1 MLFNSID
8 FLFFFLCVYLV
19 YLYLGHKAQNR
30 MLLVSSYLFYGSW
43 NWKFLSLILIST
55 GVDYFCGKE
64 IFRRINCN
72 QRRFF
77 LLISILTN
85 LGILGFFKYYNFFS
99 ESLASLLG
107 TMGWHMNFTTLN
119 VILPVGISF
128 YTFQTMSYSIDIY
141 RGKIKPEYNVF
152 DFALYVA
159 YFPQLVA
166 GPIERAKRLLPQ
178 LINPRTIS
186 KEDISEGLWLIVF
199 GYFQKVFIADNLAK
213 IVDTAF
219 SASAVLSGIE
229 YLVAV
234 YAFAFQ
240 IFCDFAGYSSIAIGI
255 SRLMGIRLM
264 TNFLYPYFT
273 TNPRDFWRNWHI
285 SLSTWLRDYLYI
297 PLGGN
302 RKSKL
307 NMYRNMMITMV
318 LGGLWHGAA
327 WTYVI
332 WGFYHGILLVIHRFI
347 KDHVL
352 FQLPQGLKK
361 DLLTFVKVIIMFH
374 LACLGWLFFRAQSL
388 SQAWQILY
396 SMMTNFYYPGV
407 PVVYSFYQIIFYTWL
422 LLFIQMIQKI
432 RDHEMGI
439 LHLPLQWRS
448 CLIVGVLFSIIIF
461 GEFKSE
467 AFIYFQF

>member
-1 MLFNSID
+1 
-8 FLFFFLCVYLV
+8 
-19 YLYLGHKAQNR
+19 

>member
-1 MLFNSID
+1 M
-8 FLFFFLCVYLV
+8 
-19 YLYLGHKAQNR
+19 
-30 MLLVSSYLFYGSW
+30 
-43 NWKFLSLILIST
+43 
-55 GVDYFCGKE
+55 
-64 IFRRINCN
+64 
-72 QRRFF
+72 
-77 LLISILTN
+77 
-85 LGILGFFKYYNFFS
+85 
-99 ESLASLLG
+99 
-107 TMGWHMNFTTLN
+107 
-119 VILPVGISF
+119 
-128 YTFQTMSYSIDIY
+128 
-141 RGKIKPEYNVF
+141 
-152 DFALYVA
+152 
-159 YFPQLVA
+159 
-166 GPIERAKRLLPQ
+166 
-178 LINPRTIS
+178 
-186 KEDISEGLWLIVF
+186 F